1 MSPVDG
7 IPPRRSLSDLFDR
20 SGFFLFLMLFLI
32 LVSSLFVVILPKSTG
47 FAPLIPDQ
55 IAPYTLCAD
64 FDFLVEDK
72 EKTAALRREVA
83 DREPDYY
90 QIIHD
95 DTRRISELYQNFFA
109 EVRKRD
115 AVEKT
120 GRKYAADPAND
131 IQILVAKL
139 DANTLKCFL
148 RIADNPA
155 QKEKMDSLFRK
166 ALNEGVIRQDV
177 RDNLKSNVRI
187 KIIDPL
193 NRRRS
198 ATFSQLVTPLAAAR
212 EITQQSLEY
221 YDAPDKSA
229 IIDNVTQCLEKIL
242 QQGNLQFD
250 QAFTEG
256 KKSEA
261 AGLLA
266 PVRREIFRGT
276 VILEKNKKVTEED
289 IAIRDAY
296 YKELRART
304 GTSGVYKMIRE
315 NILLCLAVILS
326 MGMYLHHI
334 KPGLARSNRSV
345 WLLGLVTILAL
356 LLNRFFMDA
365 FRMVTEQ
372 VVIPRDLI
380 YFAVPIGI
388 ASVLTS
394 VIYGVRAA
402 TFVGLFVS
410 VVAALPME
418 NQFQMMLTGLLVN
431 AGGSIAV
438 RKAMNYRSFFIRAFL
453 GTALSTL
460 AVALI
465 FFLKR
470 NPGTDLIWWLILF
483 SFVMGLL
490 TAIIAQLLL
499 FLLEWLFDISTTM
512 SLLICSDFNHPLL
525 KELQFKAPG
534 TYHHSLMVSNMAEQA
549 AREAGLDQIKA
560 RVCALFHDVGKIQ
573 QPEFFIENS
582 PGTDM
587 HKDLDPAMSAMII
600 RSHVVKHGPEL
611 ARKYKL
617 KRILYDTITCHHGTD
632 LIAYFYK
639 KAQLMHPDKHVPESD
654 FRYPGPLPSEK
665 EVALVMLADCC
676 EAASRSLE
684 KPTPAA
690 IEQLV
695 CEIFRKKIR
704 DGQLDNSTLT
714 LKELALIRKSF
725 INTLEHMNH
734 GRIIYPKDDKKDE
747 DDLFVAAGEGVSP
760 APGK

>member
-1 MSPVDG
+1 MSPSDETSSKS
-7 IPPRRSLSDLFDR
+7 SLSDLFDR
-20 SGFFLFLMLFLI
+20 SGFFLFLILFL
-32 LVSSLFVVILPKSTG
+32 LLAASLFVVILPTG
-47 FAPLIPDQ
+47 TGSVSLIPGQ
-55 IAPYTLCAD
+55 IAPFTLCSE

-72 EKTAALRREVA
+72 EKTAALRKEVA

-90 QIIHD
+90 QISHE
-95 DTRRISELYQNFFA
+95 DTRRISEQYQNFFA

-115 AVEKT
+115 ALEKT
-120 GRKYAADPAND
+120 GRNSVAAPGNEM
-131 IQILVAKL
+131 QVLVAKL

-166 ALNEGVIRQDV
+166 ALNEGIIRQDV

-198 ATFSQLVTPLAAAR
+198 ASFAQLVTPLSAAR
-212 EITQQSLEY
+212 DVTQKALEY
-221 YDAPDKSA
+221 YDAPDKNA
-229 IIDNVTQCLEKIL
+229 IVDNVTQCLEKIF
-242 QQGNLQFD
+242 QPGNLQFD

-266 PVRREIFRGT
+266 PVRKEIFRGT
-276 VILEKNKKVTEED
+276 VILEKNKKVTEDD
-289 IAIRDAY
+289 IAVKDAY
-296 YKELRART
+296 YRELHSRT
-304 GTSGVYKMIRE
+304 DPSGVYKMIRE
-315 NILLCLAVILS
+315 NVLLCLAVILS

-334 KPGLARSNRSV
+334 RPGLARSNRSL

-356 LLNRFFMDA
+356 LLNRLFVDA
-365 FRMVTEQ
+365 FRMLTEQ
-372 VVIPRDLI
+372 VIIPRDLV
-380 YFAVPIGI
+380 YFAVPVGL

-431 AGGSIAV
+431 AGGSMAV
-438 RKAMNYRSFFIRAFL
+438 RKAQNYRSFFIRAFL
-453 GTALSTL
+453 GTAFSSL

-470 NPGTDLIWWLILF
+470 NPETEIIWWLLLF
-483 SFVMGLL
+483 SFVTGLL

-512 SLLICSDFNHPLL
+512 SLLVCSDFNHPLL
-525 KELQFKAPG
+525 KELQFRAPG
-534 TYHHSLMVSNMAEQA
+534 TYHHSLMVSNIAEQA

-587 HKDLDPAMSAMII
+587 HQDLDPAMSAMII

-617 KRILYDTITCHHGTD
+617 KKILYDTITCHHGTD
-632 LIAYFYK
+632 LIVYFYR
-639 KAQLMHPDKHVPESD
+639 KAQAMHPDKHVSESE

-684 KPTPAA
+684 RPTPAA

-704 DGQLDNSTLT
+704 DGQLDSSTLT

-747 DDLFVAAGEGVSP
+747 DDLFVAVGGSVSP
-760 APGK
+760 AQQE